1 MVFFWLFLYGRNG
14 YNYLRYIFILRV
26 MYFRQRFY
34 YKSGIFRKNMIYLF
48 YFVVNVDLVL
58 LKLEININMR
68 MIKSIN
74 EDKYVIV
81 LDVMNLQYNIILCQN
96 LYMFMKNI

>member
-1 MVFFWLFLYGRNG
+1 
-14 YNYLRYIFILRV
+14 
-26 MYFRQRFY
+26 
-34 YKSGIFRKNMIYLF
+34 MIYLF
-48 YFVVNVDLVL
+48 YFVVNVDLFL

-81 LDVMNLQYNIILCQN
+81 LDVMNL
-96 LYMFMKNI
+96 

>member
-1 MVFFWLFLYGRNG
+1 
-14 YNYLRYIFILRV
+14 
-26 MYFRQRFY
+26 
-34 YKSGIFRKNMIYLF
+34 MIYLF

-81 LDVMNLQYNIILCQN
+81 LDVMNL
-96 LYMFMKNI
+96 

>member
-1 MVFFWLFLYGRNG
+1 
-14 YNYLRYIFILRV
+14 
-26 MYFRQRFY
+26 
-34 YKSGIFRKNMIYLF
+34 MINLF

-81 LDVMNLQYNIILCQN
+81 LDVMNL
-96 LYMFMKNI
+96 

>member
-1 MVFFWLFLYGRNG
+1 
-14 YNYLRYIFILRV
+14 